1 MAMINGDTEQALGI
15 TAKANN
21 EAKEIV
27 EKLLAADVT
36 KFDGLLAL
44 AAEEGKLDDGLR
56 SMIKSFKVK
65 YSMELE
71 EVIANI
77 R

>member
-15 TAKANN
+15 SAKANN
-21 EAKEIV
+21 EAKQI
-27 EKLLAADVT
+27 KDLLAAAGVAECGD
-36 KFDGLLAL
+36 LLAL

-65 YSMELE
+65 YSTELQDLIE
-71 EVIANI
+71 RV
-77 R
+77 

>member
-15 TAKANN
+15 SAKANN
-21 EAKEIV
+21 EAKQIV
-27 EKLLAADVT
+27 DLLAAAGVT
-36 KFDGLLAL
+36 ECGDLLAL

-65 YSMELE
+65 YSVELKD
-71 EVIANI
+71 VIARI
-77 R
+77 